1 MTTNRI
7 VFKELKFMNIKEKLT
22 EIIKER
28 KELKKEIEKLKEQLI
43 ETSNK
48 VTQYQ
53 EELTRII
60 KSEEAEE
67 DSDEVTQII
76 RETRRSYIKLVTKLI
91 GRNLEEEERPF
102 TRIEKVTNE
111 VIERYQECIST
122 ESIIASRN
130 ILYNYYTEY
139 PEP

>member
-1 MTTNRI
+1 MKT
-7 VFKELKFMNIKEKLT
+7 KEKLT

-28 KELKKEIEKLKEQLI
+28 KELKEEIEKLKEQLK
-43 ETSNK
+43 ETRNK

-60 KSEEAEE
+60 KSEEV

-91 GRNLEEEERPF
+91 GRNIKEEERPF

-111 VIERYQECIST
+111 VIERYQEYIST

-130 ILYNYYTEY
+130 ILYNYYTKY

>member
-1 MTTNRI
+1 
-7 VFKELKFMNIKEKLT
+7 MNIKEKLT

-28 KELKKEIEKLKEQLI
+28 KELKEEIEKLKEQLK
-43 ETSNK
+43 ETRNK

-60 KSEEAEE
+60 KSEEV

-91 GRNLEEEERPF
+91 GRNLEEKERPF

-122 ESIIASRN
+122 EPIIASRN

>member
-1 MTTNRI
+1 
-7 VFKELKFMNIKEKLT
+7 MNIKEKLT

-28 KELKKEIEKLKEQLI
+28 KELKEEIEKLKEQLT

-60 KSEEAEE
+60 KSEEV

-91 GRNLEEEERPF
+91 GRNLKEEERPF

-111 VIERYQECIST
+111 VIERYQEYIST

>member
-1 MTTNRI
+1 
-7 VFKELKFMNIKEKLT
+7 MNIKEKLT

-28 KELKKEIEKLKEQLI
+28 KELKEEIEKLKEQLK
-43 ETSNK
+43 ETRNK

-60 KSEEAEE
+60 KSEEV
-67 DSDEVTQII
+67 DSDEITQII

-91 GRNLEEEERPF
+91 GRNLEEKERPF

-122 ESIIASRN
+122 EPIIASRN

>member
-1 MTTNRI
+1 
-7 VFKELKFMNIKEKLT
+7 MNIKEKLT

-28 KELKKEIEKLKEQLI
+28 KELKEEIEKLKEQLK
-43 ETSNK
+43 ETRNK

-60 KSEEAEE
+60 KSEEV

-91 GRNLEEEERPF
+91 GRNLEEKERPF

-111 VIERYQECIST
+111 VIERYQEYIST

>member
-1 MTTNRI
+1 
-7 VFKELKFMNIKEKLT
+7 MNIKEKLT

-111 VIERYQECIST
+111 VIERYRECIST

>member
-1 MTTNRI
+1 
-7 VFKELKFMNIKEKLT
+7 MNIKEKLT

-28 KELKKEIEKLKEQLI
+28 KELKEEIEKLKEQLT

-60 KSEEAEE
+60 KSEEV

-91 GRNLEEEERPF
+91 GRNLKEEERPF
-102 TRIEKVTNE
+102 TRIEKVTNK
-111 VIERYQECIST
+111 VIERYQEYIST

>member
-1 MTTNRI
+1 
-7 VFKELKFMNIKEKLT
+7 MNIKEKLT

-28 KELKKEIEKLKEQLI
+28 KELKEEIEKLKEQLT

-60 KSEEAEE
+60 KSEKVEE
-67 DSDEVTQII
+67 DSDKVTQII

-91 GRNLEEEERPF
+91 GRNLKEEERPF

-111 VIERYQECIST
+111 VIERYQEYIST

>member
-1 MTTNRI
+1 
-7 VFKELKFMNIKEKLT
+7 MNIKEKLT

-28 KELKKEIEKLKEQLI
+28 KELKEEIEKLKEQLK
-43 ETSNK
+43 ETRNK

-60 KSEEAEE
+60 KSEEV

-91 GRNLEEEERPF
+91 GRNLKEEEWPF

-111 VIERYQECIST
+111 VIERYQEYIST

>member
-1 MTTNRI
+1 
-7 VFKELKFMNIKEKLT
+7 MNIKEKLT

-28 KELKKEIEKLKEQLI
+28 KELKEEIEKLKEQLK
-43 ETSNK
+43 ETRNK

-60 KSEEAEE
+60 KSEEV

-91 GRNLEEEERPF
+91 GRNLKEKERPF

-111 VIERYQECIST
+111 VIERYQEYIST

>member
-1 MTTNRI
+1 
-7 VFKELKFMNIKEKLT
+7 MNIKEKLT
-22 EIIKER
+22 EIIKEK
-28 KELKKEIEKLKEQLI
+28 KELNEEIEKLKKQLT

-60 KSEEAEE
+60 KSEEVEE

-91 GRNLEEEERPF
+91 GRNLKEEERPF

-111 VIERYQECIST
+111 VIEKYQEYIST

>member
-1 MTTNRI
+1 
-7 VFKELKFMNIKEKLT
+7 MNIKEKLT

-28 KELKKEIEKLKEQLI
+28 KELKEEIEKLKEQLK
-43 ETSNK
+43 ETRNK

-60 KSEEAEE
+60 KSEEV

-91 GRNLEEEERPF
+91 GRNLKEEERPF

-111 VIERYQECIST
+111 VNRLNGLLNGQEIM
-122 ESIIASRN
+122 AA
-130 ILYNYYTEY
+130 LYNKVQNEAAEQREIESFNN
-139 PEP
+139 PKIDLKNIK

>member
-1 MTTNRI
+1 
-7 VFKELKFMNIKEKLT
+7 MNIKEKLT

-28 KELKKEIEKLKEQLI
+28 KELKEEIEKLKEQLT

-60 KSEEAEE
+60 KSEEV

-91 GRNLEEEERPF
+91 GRNLKEEEWPF

-111 VIERYQECIST
+111 VIERYQEYIST

>member
-28 KELKKEIEKLKEQLI
+28 KELKEEIKKLKEQLT

-60 KSEEAEE
+60 KSEEVEE

-76 RETRRSYIKLVTKLI
+76 KETRRSYIKLVTKLI

-111 VIERYQECIST
+111 VIEKYQECIST

>member
-1 MTTNRI
+1 MKT
-7 VFKELKFMNIKEKLT
+7 KEKLT

-28 KELKKEIEKLKEQLI
+28 KELKEEIEKLKEQLK
-43 ETSNK
+43 ETRNK

-60 KSEEAEE
+60 KSEEV
-67 DSDEVTQII
+67 DSDEITQII

-91 GRNLEEEERPF
+91 RRNLKEEERPF

-111 VIERYQECIST
+111 VIERYQEYIST

-130 ILYNYYTEY
+130 ILYNYYTKY

>member
-1 MTTNRI
+1 
-7 VFKELKFMNIKEKLT
+7 MNIKEKLT

-28 KELKKEIEKLKEQLI
+28 KELKEEIKKLKEQLT

-60 KSEEAEE
+60 KSEEVEE

-91 GRNLEEEERPF
+91 GRNLEEKERPF

-122 ESIIASRN
+122 EPIIASRN